1 MTETTGTDLPPR
13 RRRAPQ
19 IALGVVVIL
28 AVAWS
33 GLWLWGRGRLA
44 DEMDRRL
51 AELATRGVSVVCPNR
66 TIGGFPFRMEIGCS
80 DPGVE
85 IAGRGVGGSV
95 AALRVVAQVWNPR
108 LIIAEFDGPLVFADG
123 RGGKVDATW
132 RVLRASARLAQGGP
146 ERVSIA
152 AEGIDAR
159 TTDAAN
165 VVSRLVAEHLELHG
179 RVSGETA
186 RDLDVA
192 VSAAS
197 ASLDLQ
203 GRHVGPPRSDLATS
217 VTLRDFLPPRA
228 GDVPR
233 GFAER
238 GGRIEPIR
246 VDWSVGGMAVAGK
259 GALTLGRDG
268 LLDGSIGFAAR
279 GLEALALQGKALGAE
294 TAGLLGGF
302 VLLGKTSSD
311 PELPGR
317 RLDLV
322 IEQGRPRFGRV
333 VGPPMTPLFVP

>member
-1 MTETTGTDLPPR
+1 MTETTGTDQPPKR
-13 RRRAPQ
+13 SRAPQ

-33 GLWLWGRGRLA
+33 GFWFWGRGRLA
-44 DEMDRRL
+44 DEMDHRL
-51 AELATRGVSVVCPNR
+51 AELSSRGISVVCPSR
-66 TIGGFPFRMEIGCS
+66 TIGGFPFRMEVGCT
-80 DPGVE
+80 DPGFE
-85 IAGRGVGGSV
+85 ITARGIGGSV
-95 AALRVVAQVWNPR
+95 SALRVVAQIWNPR
-108 LIIAEFDGPLVFADG
+108 LIIAELDGPLVFDDG
-123 RGGKVDATW
+123 RGVTVDATW
-132 RVLRASARLAQGGP
+132 RALRASVRLAANGP

-152 AEGIDAR
+152 AEGLDAR
-159 TTDAAN
+159 AKDVAG

-179 RVSGETA
+179 RPSGETGH
-186 RDLDVA
+186 DLDLA
-192 VSAAS
+192 ASAAA
-197 ASLDLQ
+197 ASLDLE
-203 GRHVGPPRSDLATS
+203 GRHVGPPRSDLSAA
-217 VTLRDFLPPRA
+217 VTFRDLLPPRA
-228 GDVPR
+228 GDPAR

-246 VDWSVGGMAVAGK
+246 LDWSVGGMAVAGK

-302 VLLGKTSSD
+302 VLLGKASSD

-322 IEQGRPRFGRV
+322 IEHGRPRFGRV
-333 VGPPMTPLFVP
+333 VGPPMAPLFTP